1 MHLKDDS
8 IAWDI
13 YVCAVYCN
21 LELVKE
27 FPRIIEND
35 DFEKIY
41 VTTDC
46 LLTNIHETLP
56 TFDTGE
62 TTIIRGIYE
71 YWHYGCD
78 GFNDRGWG
86 CGYRTLQTICSWII
100 INKNLQQKVPSIRNI
115 QETLV
120 TLEDKEKSF
129 IGSRDWIG
137 CFEVCLILDNFY
149 NVNSKIVHIRSGQEL
164 SKYLHVIKQHFEEF
178 GCPIMMGGDQ
188 DCSSKC
194 IIGMHTGLKE
204 AYLLIIDPHFIGKAK
219 SIEELKSNQ
228 WVKWQSIKDF
238 VYSSFYNLCL
248 PQIKIT

>member
-1 MHLKDDS
+1 MIVDYSTNLLK
-8 IAWDI
+8 
-13 YVCAVYCN
+13 
-21 LELVKE
+21 
-27 FPRIIEND
+27 
-35 DFEKIY
+35 
-41 VTTDC
+41 
-46 LLTNIHETLP
+46 NIHESLP
-56 TFDTGE
+56 TFGTGKS
-62 TTIIRGIYE
+62 TIIRGIYE

-100 INKNLQQKVPSIRNI
+100 INKNLQEKVPSIRKI

-120 TLEDKEKSF
+120 TLEDKEKPF

-137 CFEVCLILDNFY
+137 CFEVCLILDNLY

-164 SKYLHVIKQHFEEF
+164 SKYLHIIRQHFEEF

-194 IIGMHTGLKE
+194 IIGMHIGLKE
-204 AYLLIIDPHFIGKAK
+204 VYLLIVDPHFIGKAK
-219 SIEELKSNQ
+219 SIEELKNNQ
-228 WVKWQSIKDF
+228 WVRWQSIRDF